1 MRDASVRHMETNPIQ
16 KASNLA
22 ATIAEL
28 LQRAA
33 AVQRPSGQRG
43 DLRYAEALARTLSDH
58 LEAIKP

>member
-1 MRDASVRHMETNPIQ
+1 MDTNPIQ
-16 KASNLA
+16 KASTLA

-33 AVQRPSGQRG
+33 AVQRASAQRT

-58 LEAIKP
+58 LESLKQ